1 MSEVIRG
8 VPEDLRVSAAEV
20 EGHADELHARHVAAH
35 GRIEAAQAG
44 VPTGAAVAL
53 SAAVAK
59 WQIDTSA
66 LFGNLML
73 HGGALRGAEVGYVET
88 EDSNSEA
95 INEVGA
101 EGSAV
106 NVDL

>member
-1 MSEVIRG
+1 MPEVIRG
-8 VPEDLRVSAAEV
+8 VPEDLRVSAADV
-20 EGHADELHARHVAAH
+20 EGHADELQARHVAAH

-44 VPTGAAVAL
+44 VPATAAVAL

-59 WQIDTSA
+59 WQIDTAA
-66 LFGNLML
+66 LFGNLMH
-73 HGGALRGAEVGYVET
+73 HGGALRGAEAGYVET

-106 NVDL
+106 NVGL